1 MRLSGVAM
9 LAAGALFVIP
19 GAQVHAEAA
28 TEDGAT
34 GGAAKAI
41 AAAAGATTPFVT
53 VEAESGSLGGGA
65 VVRS

>member
-1 MRLSGVAM
+1 MTMLVAGTLFFVSGVEGH
-9 LAAGALFVIP
+9 AG
-19 GAQVHAEAA
+19 EAA
-28 TEDGAT
+28 T
-34 GGAAKAI
+34 GAAATTADVKAI